1 MQHLKL
7 SDEIVLAAG
16 ELNPLIPH
24 PIEMIVGSIAF
35 LLLLAV
41 MKRKVVPMFEK
52 AYAARTEAIEGGI
65 ERAEKA
71 QLEAQRALLQ
81 YNEQLSSAQ
90 GEAAKLREDA
100 RIQGAA
106 ILEELRTKAQEEAAR
121 ITAAA
126 SASIEAERQQAIT
139 SLRNE
144 VGALAVELA
153 SKIVGEALDD
163 QARQSRIVDRF
174 IEDLEKSK
182 SPVKKKLEKEEN
194 ENPSRRKQ
202 PSITC
207 DCTRQAR
214 CCRQGR
220 NSG

>member
-1 MQHLKL
+1 MNKFYF
-7 SDEIVLAAG
+7 AAEG
-16 ELNPLIPH
+16 ETLNPLIPH
-24 PIEMIVGSIAF
+24 TSEIIVGAVAF
-35 LLLLAV
+35 TLLFLVL
-41 MKRKVVPMFEK
+41 RKAVVPKFEK
-52 AYAARTEAIEGGI
+52 AFTDRAEAIEGGI

-71 QLEAQRALLQ
+71 QQEAQRALVQ

-90 GEAAKLREDA
+90 GEASKLREEA

-106 ILEELRTKAQEEAAR
+106 ILEELRTKAQDEAAR

-126 SASIEAERQQAIT
+126 HASIEAERQQAIT

-163 QARQSRIVDRF
+163 QARQSRIVERF

-182 SPVKKKLEKEEN
+182 
-194 ENPSRRKQ
+194 
-202 PSITC
+202 
-207 DCTRQAR
+207 
-214 CCRQGR
+214 
-220 NSG
+220 

>member
-1 MQHLKL
+1 MRSINL
-7 SDEIVLAAG
+7 LAGG
-16 ELNPLIPH
+16 EPLNPLIPH
-24 PIEMIVGSIAF
+24 TAELIVGAIAF
-35 LLLLAV
+35 TLLFLVL
-41 MKRKVVPMFEK
+41 RKAVVPKFEK
-52 AYAARTEAIEGGI
+52 AFTDRTEALQGGL

-71 QLEAQRALLQ
+71 QEEAQRALVQ

-90 GEAAKLREDA
+90 GEASRLREEA
-100 RIQGAA
+100 RVQGAA
-106 ILEELRTKAQEEAAR
+106 IIEELRTKAQEEAAR

-126 SASIEAERQQAIT
+126 HASIEAERQQAVT

-182 SPVKKKLEKEEN
+182 
-194 ENPSRRKQ
+194 
-202 PSITC
+202 
-207 DCTRQAR
+207 
-214 CCRQGR
+214 
-220 NSG
+220 

>member
-1 MQHLKL
+1 MMQHISIL
-7 SDEIVLAAG
+7 AG
-16 ELNPLIPH
+16 EGTLNPLIPH
-24 PIEMIVGSIAF
+24 TAEIVVGFIAF
-35 LLLLAV
+35 TLLFLVL
-41 MKRKVVPMFEK
+41 KTKVVPMFEK

-71 QLEAQRALLQ
+71 QLEAQRALVQ

-90 GEAAKLREDA
+90 GEASKLREDA

-126 SASIEAERQQAIT
+126 HASIEAERQQAIT

-163 QARQSRIVDRF
+163 QARQSRVVDRF

-182 SPVKKKLEKEEN
+182 
-194 ENPSRRKQ
+194 
-202 PSITC
+202 
-207 DCTRQAR
+207 
-214 CCRQGR
+214 
-220 NSG
+220 

>member
-1 MQHLKL
+1 MQPLNL
-7 SDEIVLAAG
+7 LAG
-16 ELNPLIPH
+16 EALNPLIPH
-24 PIEMIVGSIAF
+24 TAEVIVGFIAF
-35 LLLLAV
+35 TLLFLVL
-41 MKRKVVPMFEK
+41 KSKVVPMFEK
-52 AYAARTEAIEGGI
+52 AYAARTEAIQGGI

-71 QLEAQRALLQ
+71 QLEAQRALVQ

-100 RIQGAA
+100 RAQGAA
-106 ILEELRTKAQEEAAR
+106 ILEELRTKAQDEAAR

-126 SASIEAERQQAIT
+126 HASIEAERQQAVT

-174 IEDLEKSK
+174 IEDLEKSEQSK
-182 SPVKKKLEKEEN
+182 
-194 ENPSRRKQ
+194 
-202 PSITC
+202 
-207 DCTRQAR
+207 
-214 CCRQGR
+214 
-220 NSG
+220 